1 MEAEARYTYVGIG
14 VLALVAA
21 LVFGV
26 VWLKSAGGKGEFARY
41 AIHFERQAL
50 DGLEVGGDV
59 RLRGIKIGRVQDYA
73 LVGGKLNRVRVEVRV
88 DRRAPVRTNTTAVVT
103 RNFVTG
109 IAAITLVTPEPPGE
123 ALEEVPEGETYP
135 VIAEG
140 RSDIDELAGRVNQ
153 LGDMAAVTLSELNQ
167 LFNADNRATVMATV
181 RNLRDLADGLNKRL
195 TALDGALARVGSSA
209 ASVGS
214 AADRLGQAGERI
226 AGVADR
232 SAERFDRA
240 LAEAERTLLEAQR
253 AMQQVAQA
261 SGAVQQQAVATGR
274 RLEDSAARIDD
285 QFGAAL
291 VELQL
296 SMETATRALD
306 SLREPRSALLGPGK
320 SQLGPG
326 ERLP

>member
-1 MEAEARYTYVGIG
+1 MEAEARYTYVGMG
-14 VLALVAA
+14 VLALIAA

-41 AIHFERQAL
+41 VIHFERQAL

-109 IAAITLVTPEPPGE
+109 IAAITLVTSEPPGE

-153 LGDMAAVTLSELNQ
+153 VGDMAAVTLGELNQ
-167 LFNADNRATVMATV
+167 LLTAENREAVMDTV
-181 RNLRDLADGLNKRL
+181 RNLRELSAGLNKRL
-195 TALDGALARVGSSA
+195 AALDSTLARVGGAASSVATAADQMGRAGENSA
-209 ASVGS
+209 ARL
-214 AADRLGQAGERI
+214 DRT
-226 AGVADR
+226 
-232 SAERFDRA
+232 
-240 LAEAERTLLEAQR
+240 LAEAERTLVEAQR

-261 SGAVQQQAVATGR
+261 SGAVQQQAVVTAR

-285 QFGAAL
+285 QLGAAL

-306 SLREPRSALLGPGK
+306 SLREPRAALLGPGK